1 MKTLT
6 QCCGRTIDAPVA
18 VMMLSCSSARTS
30 VITAAPASEPMI
42 VP

>member
-1 MKTLT
+1 MKTLI
-6 QCCGRTIDAPVA
+6 QCWGMVKPST
-18 VMMLSCSSARTS
+18 LSWSRARTS